1 VYNEWIVGAS
11 NWDWPARTGYCTTN
25 LVGVVNVRKCDV
37 ADMVGSAY
45 LFKLSKG
52 VGWSQQQKLVSDDL
66 VDAAGYT
73 DAGGNRPNKLG
84 TRRFGS
90 DVKLTETRISSPSS
104 SSTKTKTGPIVKVL
118 AVSMESSGVADI
130 VRRNVQVYGISSDGS
145 TWSLQQELLANV
157 TVDYTDLSS
166 TDKKINGTSLFTN
179 QDTLI
184 ANLYGPG
191 IGYSYIFRPSLA
203 GTWSLQQVISGLDVG
218 AQVFSPVVQ
227 GGMLLHG
234 ASGGKVV
241 QHSRFQKKTDL
252 AFSYT

>member
-1 VYNEWIVGAS
+1 
-11 NWDWPARTGYCTTN
+11 
-25 LVGVVNVRKCDV
+25 
-37 ADMVGSAY
+37 
-45 LFKLSKG
+45 
-52 VGWSQQQKLVSDDL
+52 
-66 VDAAGYT
+66 
-73 DAGGNRPNKLG
+73 
-84 TRRFGS
+84 
-90 DVKLTETRISSPSS
+90 
-104 SSTKTKTGPIVKVL
+104 
-118 AVSMESSGVADI
+118 MESSGVADI

-218 AQVFSPVVQ
+218 AQVFFPVVQ

-241 QHSRFQKKTDL
+241 QHTRFQNGSCILIYLTDHFLDGWDTAILTVL
-252 AFSYT
+252 APYQTKDSFNPQ